1 MTRKKTQS
9 NQEERED
16 RNQSR
21 KKQKKK
27 TENSENYHAKID
39 FLKKKKTKKPQQDYA
54 LPARLIRGKE
64 NTNCV
69 KKEGS
74 VLPPHGH

>member
-1 MTRKKTQS
+1 MLTRKKTQS

-39 FLKKKKTKKPQQDYA
+39 FLKKKNKKT
-54 LPARLIRGKE
+54 PARL
-64 NTNCV
+64 C
-69 KKEGS
+69 
-74 VLPPHGH
+74 PPSQIDQR

>member
-1 MTRKKTQS
+1 MLTRKKTQS

-39 FLKKKKTKKPQQDYA
+39 FLKKKKQKNPSKTMPSQPD
-54 LPARLIRGKE
+54 
-64 NTNCV
+64 
-69 KKEGS
+69 
-74 VLPPHGH
+74 